1 MGTDCFYVK
10 DIMRIEQE
18 DTNNSS
24 DTGGAGAGAGVD
36 DSSTKQRRLLLN
48 VTFEVVFVKS
58 TWFEELI
65 TRTTR
70 SEVKKFMSNMAEYI
84 TDKYSRSGCITPVL
98 RVPAPPVL
106 PVGASAGVPTPAL
119 TIENEDNHN
128 DDNAPVAAADT
139 NIDAITTTTDA
150 VEVVMEAAAAAAAAA
165 DGTGKEAT
173 IASSTNDSTTTLPAT
188 ATGTALTIK
197 IKNKAVPRGVEK
209 EKSSD
214 FPLSYS
220 SSPWWFRPLSIFL
233 LGSIVVL
240 QIKVLSNIN
249 TLRGEVHELKQ
260 HTLMKLG

>member
-1 MGTDCFYVK
+1 MG
-10 DIMRIEQE
+10 
-18 DTNNSS
+18 
-24 DTGGAGAGAGVD
+24 
-36 DSSTKQRRLLLN
+36 
-48 VTFEVVFVKS
+48 
-58 TWFEELI
+58 
-65 TRTTR
+65 
-70 SEVKKFMSNMAEYI
+70 KKFMSNMAEYI
-84 TDKYSRSGCITPVL
+84 TDKYSRSGCIKPVL

-106 PVGASAGVPTPAL
+106 PVVASAGVPTPAL

-128 DDNAPVAAADT
+128 DDDAPVAAADT

-150 VEVVMEAAAAAAAAA
+150 VEVVMEAAAAAAA

-197 IKNKAVPRGVEK
+197 IKKKAVPRGVEK
-209 EKSSD
+209 EKNSSG
-214 FPLSYS
+214 FPSLS
-220 SSPWWFRPLSIFL
+220 SSSSSWWFRPLSIFL
-233 LGSIVVL
+233 LGTIVVL